1 MASMIFLLRR
11 LQLPPVLVTT
21 LSLCYCGQA
30 PPSQFYVGR
39 AQILIVFFERALGLV
54 SEVNR
59 LLSTAENDEDVV
71 EYCTQAGLQTTS
83 ALVFLQ

>member
-1 MASMIFLLRR
+1 MLLWAGSTRSVSR
-11 LQLPPVLVTT
+11 KGADLD
-21 LSLCYCGQA
+21 S
-30 PPSQFYVGR
+30 
-39 AQILIVFFERALGLV
+39 FFERALGLV

-71 EYCTQAGLQTTS
+71 EYCTHAGLQTAS